1 MIDMPT
7 HRTVN
12 GVVTWRAVISIALA
26 VVGALLLFVLDI
38 VKDTSKVANDVQ
50 RNVSLITGSFG
61 AQLLTHE
68 NRLGKLE
75 DWRNTR
81 TIQ

>member
-1 MIDMPT
+1 MSAETGRIG
-7 HRTVN
+7 
-12 GVVTWRAVISIALA
+12 GVVTWRAVISVGLA
-26 VVGALLLFVLDI
+26 IVGALLLFVLDV
-38 VKDTSKVANDVQ
+38 VKDTSKAVNAVQ
-50 RNVSLITGSFG
+50 ASVSAITGSFG
-61 AQLLTHE
+61 AQITSHE